1 MAGQNNQIGEK
12 VTFDDDQMIV
22 KRTFSMDETL
32 KDAQY
37 ARERSINAFASDWKH
52 VGDIH
57 PAMLTNWLKEAGV
70 SWSDTE
76 AVKDVIKKKLMS
88 GEFSKLR
95 DWEGTY

>member
-37 ARERSINAFASDWKH
+37 ARERSMNAFASD
-52 VGDIH
+52 
-57 PAMLTNWLKEAGV
+57 
-70 SWSDTE
+70 
-76 AVKDVIKKKLMS
+76 
-88 GEFSKLR
+88 
-95 DWEGTY
+95 